1 MHSHNGNIHKGLKG
15 QFLKFFPP
23 PQLITM
29 PTVGIDIS
37 DVSIRFLE
45 LVTKH
50 DNIRVGRFGTAVIE
64 EGIVVQGKI
73 KDAKRLTEE
82 LKKLKEEHS
91 LAFVNISLPEE
102 KSYLFQTTISKIAPG
117 QSVRSVLEFK
127 LEEHIPISARDAIFD
142 YEILTKDQVGNMVLS
157 VAAYSRETINDYVFI
172 FKSAGLTPHT
182 LEIET
187 QSTARSVVPD
197 SKGTYMIVDFG
208 HARTGVAVVSRGTLR
223 FTSTVLV
230 GGEGLTAAI
239 KKHLPHLDEAG
250 IIEIKN
256 KKGLSQFD
264 TNKALFEDLMKE
276 VKSLRDEI
284 DKRYIYWN
292 TRSTPDK
299 KKAPAIDKIILCG
312 GSSNLAGLADYLSNS
327 IKIPVEI
334 ANVWENV
341 LSFED
346 AIPPIDK
353 RHSLAYATSIGL
365 ALQNLT
371 LERHD

>member
-1 MHSHNGNIHKGLKG
+1 MHSHDKYIHGVLKSR
-15 QFLKFFPP
+15 FLKFFPP
-23 PQLITM
+23 PELLTM

-45 LVTKH
+45 LVVLR
-50 DNIRVGRFGTAVIE
+50 NGIRVGRFGPAVIP

-82 LKKLKEEHS
+82 LKKLKDKYN
-91 LAFVNISLPEE
+91 LNFVNISLPEE
-102 KSYLFQTTISKIAPG
+102 QVYLFQTTITKVLSG

-127 LEEHIPISARDAIFD
+127 LEEHIPIPAQDAVFD
-142 YEILTKDQVGNMVLS
+142 YEILEEDETGNMVLS
-157 VAAYSRETINDYVFI
+157 VAAYSRGTINDYVFI
-172 FKSAGLTPHT
+172 FKSAGLIPHT

-197 SKGTYMIVDFG
+197 SNGTYMIVDYG

-250 IIEIKN
+250 ITKLKN
-256 KKGLSQFD
+256 EKGLSQFD
-264 TNKALFEDLMKE
+264 TNKALFDDLTEE
-276 VKSLRDEI
+276 VKVLRDEI
-284 DKRYIYWN
+284 NKHYIYWN
-292 TRSTPDK
+292 TRSTPEEK
-299 KKAPAIDKIILCG
+299 KTLAIDKIILCG
-312 GSSNLAGLADYLSNS
+312 GSSNLAGLVDYLSS
-327 IKIPVEI
+327 SVKVPVEI

-341 LSFED
+341 LSFDD

-365 ALQNLT
+365 ALQNLK